1 MSYINDPGARL
12 TARAPDGTGNNAG
25 GAAHDAYRRIT
36 PNSYEDGRGEMPLPI
51 APLGPVPAALAPF
64 ADYDG
69 DLARPRDI
77 TEQVMAQPAGID
89 VPNRFGISEYFQ
101 FFGQFLTHDIA
112 EAPLGAPSPVGFNSI
127 FLNGLPFPFTR
138 TPGVV
143 DENGVRQQ
151 HNEETSFLD
160 LSMVYG
166 RTKGMLD
173 LLRAGDD
180 AGAQSARLLT
190 SGDADNLLPTFR
202 QVAADSGK
210 PLDVVTATL
219 GVGGPGFTPDQYAAG
234 DNRANQ
240 NAGLLTHQTVWAR
253 NHNWHVDQLAAK
265 HPDWTE
271 EQRFNA
277 ARALNEAE
285 FQHVVY
291 DEYLAK
297 LLGPGALGSY
307 AGYKADVDPA
317 AINEWATVAF
327 RFGHDQSRNTVD
339 RLTEGGESTETV
351 TLAESFARAN
361 RAAAFGPPGADD
373 AEVMNQW
380 IRGQLSQATQEIDG
394 KVVDGNRNAL
404 FGLPGTTV
412 DLEVFDIQR
421 GRDHGTHNLNNL
433 REGLGL
439 QAYSSVNQFAA
450 SNNLDNSPG
459 TEARN
464 ALRTIYGND
473 IDAMD
478 AVVGGL
484 LEKGSARD
492 SMLGETFGEINR
504 MQFIALRDGDRFFY
518 LNQFSDNPALIE
530 EVQATSLS
538 EIVARTTAMAVYRDA
553 FLTHARRGGAGG
565 PDSLEGTSGRDL
577 LVGLGGD
584 DVLTAGDDDDDLYGG
599 AGNDT
604 LAGGDG
610 RDLLNGGPGD
620 DALTGGSR
628 ADIFVFE
635 GVGGR
640 DRVLDFR
647 NNEDKL
653 DLSDYGW
660 SFAEVQQRTAASGN
674 NAVVIDVGS
683 PGNGGSITVQG
694 LGLSRLDASDLILVG

>member
-1 MSYINDPGARL
+1 MSYANDPGATL

-25 GAAHDAYRRIT
+25 GAAHDEYRRVT
-36 PNSYEDGRGEMPLPI
+36 PNSYGDGQGEMPLPV

-64 ADYDG
+64 ANYDG

-77 TEQVMAQPAGID
+77 TDKVMAQPAGVD
-89 VPNRFGISEYFQ
+89 APNQFGISEYFQ

-112 EAPLGAPSPVGFNSI
+112 EAPLGAASPAGFNSI

-143 DENGVRQQ
+143 DGSGVRQQ
-151 HNEETSFLD
+151 QNDETSFLD

-166 RTKGMLD
+166 KTRGMLD

-180 AGAQSARLLT
+180 AGVQSARLLT
-190 SGDADNLLPTFR
+190 SGDADDLLPTFR
-202 QVAADSGK
+202 QVATDSGK
-210 PLDVVTATL
+210 PLDEVTATL

-240 NAGLLTHQTVWAR
+240 NVGLLTHQTVWVR
-253 NHNWHVDQLAAK
+253 NHNWHVDQLAAR

-307 AGYKADVDPA
+307 AGHKADVDPA

-339 RLTEGGESTETV
+339 RLTEGGDSAETV

-361 RAAAFGPPGADD
+361 RAAAFGAPGADD

-404 FGLPGTTV
+404 FGIPGTTV

-421 GRDHGTHNLNNL
+421 GRDHGTHNLNNI

-439 QAYSSVNQFAA
+439 KTYNNITQFVGQ
-450 SNNLDNSPG
+450 NNLNNAPG

-464 ALRTIYGND
+464 ALKDVYGDD
-473 IDAMD
+473 IDTMD

-484 LEKGSARD
+484 LEKNQKG

-518 LNQFSDNPALIE
+518 LNQFKDNPALIA

-538 EIVARTTAMAVYRDA
+538 EIVARNTAMDVYRDA
-553 FLTHARRGGAGG
+553 FLTHTRRGGTEGA
-565 PDSLEGTSGRDL
+565 DNLAGTSGRDL
-577 LVGLGGD
+577 LVGLGGAD
-584 DVLTAGDDDDDLYGG
+584 TMTGGGDDDDLYGG
-599 AGNDT
+599 AGSDALN
-604 LAGGDG
+604 GGDG
-610 RDLLNGGPGD
+610 NDLLNGGEGD
-620 DALTGGSR
+620 DTLTGGKG
-628 ADIFVFE
+628 DDVFVFE
-635 GVGGR
+635 GAGGKDTVTDFK
-640 DRVLDFR
+640 DR
-647 NNEDKL
+647 EDKL
-653 DLSDYGW
+653 DLSAYGLT
-660 SFAEVQQRTAASGN
+660 FADVRQMATEAGKASI
-674 NAVVIDVGS
+674 VINTGFR
-683 PGNGGSITVQG
+683 GGQTSITVQG
-694 LGLSRLDASDLILVG
+694 LNFDKFDASDLILIG